1 MDTELLK
8 LEIVKYTNR
17 LYDKQLISSSGGNIS
32 VRADDNLMLITP
44 SGLDKGNLTESDI
57 CLADFDG
64 NLILRDN
71 QSSNLKLSMESQMHI
86 AVYKA
91 RPDVQAIIHSHPIF
105 ASAYSTTQEKI
116 NTHLTG
122 EIYAVVGEPSYVEY
136 ARMGSALLA
145 ELVGKSAV
153 DANVLVLANHGVIA
167 YGKDLFE
174 AYNRTEI
181 IEYAAHLTFLT
192 KLIGNAIPLNENK
205 LNAITEFL
213 KNH

>member
-1 MDTELLK
+1 MNLIPPISNLLYF
-8 LEIVKYTNR
+8 VKR

-32 VRADDNLMLITP
+32 LRVDNDLMLITP
-44 SGLDKGNLTESDI
+44 SGTDKGNLQNEDI

-64 NLILRDN
+64 NLIPREN

-105 ASAYSTTQEKI
+105 ASAYSATLEKI

-122 EIYAVVGEPSYVEY
+122 EIYAVIGEPLYVEY
-136 ARMGSALLA
+136 ARMGSAKLA
-145 ELVGKSAV
+145 DYVGKSSAE
-153 DANVLVLANHGVIA
+153 ANVLILANHGIIA
-167 YGKDLFE
+167 MGENLFE

-181 IEYAAHLTFLT
+181 IEYASHLTFLT
-192 KLIGNAIPLNENK
+192 KLIGNASPLNEDK
-205 LNAITEFL
+205 LNAIKEFL
-213 KNH
+213 KNR

>member
-1 MDTELLK
+1 MNLNPYISD
-8 LEIVKYTNR
+8 IIYYVNR
-17 LYDKQLISSSGGNIS
+17 LYNKQLISSSGGNIS

-44 SGLDKGNLTESDI
+44 SGLDKGNLTETDI

-64 NLILRDN
+64 NLMLSEN
-71 QSSNLKLSMESQMHI
+71 QSDNLKLSMESQIHI

-91 RPDVQAIIHSHPIF
+91 RPDVRAIIHSHPIF
-105 ASAYSTTQEKI
+105 ASAYSSTQEII

-122 EIYAVVGEPSYVEY
+122 EIYAVVGEPFYVEY
-136 ARMGSALLA
+136 ARMGSVQLA
-145 ELVGKSAV
+145 ELVGKSSA
-153 DANVLVLANHGVIA
+153 DANVLILANHGVIA

-192 KLIGNAIPLNENK
+192 KLIGSANPLNDDK
-205 LNAITEFL
+205 LKSITEFL
-213 KNH
+213 KNR

>member
-1 MDTELLK
+1 MDSSPFISNLLLFAK
-8 LEIVKYTNR
+8 R

-32 VRADDNLMLITP
+32 VRIDDNLILITP
-44 SGLDKGNLTESDI
+44 SGTDKGNLQNEDI

-64 NLILRDN
+64 NLIFREN
-71 QSSNLKLSMESQMHI
+71 QSSNIKLSMESQMHI

-105 ASAYSTTQEKI
+105 ASAFSATQEKI

-122 EIYAVVGEPSYVEY
+122 EIYAVIGEPFYIEY
-136 ARMGSALLA
+136 ARMGSVQLA
-145 ELVGKSAV
+145 ELVGKSAP
-153 DANVLVLANHGVIA
+153 DANVLILANHGVIA
-167 YGKDLFE
+167 IGDNLFE

-192 KLIGNAIPLNENK
+192 NLIGNVNPLNNEK

-213 KNH
+213 KNR

>member
-1 MDTELLK
+1 MNLNPYISD
-8 LEIVKYTNR
+8 IIHYAHR
-17 LYDKQLISSSGGNIS
+17 LYNKQLISSSGGNIS

-71 QSSNLKLSMESQMHI
+71 QSRNLKLSMESQMHI
-86 AVYKA
+86 ALYKA

-105 ASAYSTTQEKI
+105 ASAYSATQEKI

-122 EIYAVVGEPSYVEY
+122 EIFAIVGNPAYVEY
-136 ARMGSALLA
+136 ARMGSSQLA
-145 ELVGKSAV
+145 ELVGKSSANT
-153 DANVLVLANHGVIA
+153 NVLILANHGLIA
-167 YGKDLFE
+167 MGVNLFE

-181 IEYAAHLTFLT
+181 IEYAAHLTFLA
-192 KLIGNAIPLNENK
+192 KLIGSANPLNDDK

-213 KNH
+213 KNR

>member
-1 MDTELLK
+1 MNVNLQISNLIYFAK
-8 LEIVKYTNR
+8 R

-32 VRADDNLMLITP
+32 LRVDNDLMLITS
-44 SGLDKGNLTESDI
+44 SGTDKGNLRNEGI

-64 NLILRDN
+64 NLILQEN

-86 AVYKA
+86 AVYKS

-105 ASAYSTTQEKI
+105 ASAYSATKEKI

-122 EIYAVVGEPSYVEY
+122 EIYAVVGEPAYVEY
-136 ARMGSALLA
+136 ARMGSVQLA
-145 ELVGKSAV
+145 DLVGKSAA
-153 DANVLVLANHGVIA
+153 DANVLILANHGVIA
-167 YGKDLFE
+167 MGDNLFE

-192 KLIGNAIPLNENK
+192 RLIGNANPLKDDK
-205 LNAITEFL
+205 LKAITEFL
-213 KNH
+213 KNR

>member
-1 MDTELLK
+1 MNTELFK
-8 LEIVKYTNR
+8 SDIVNYAHR
-17 LYDKQLISSSGGNIS
+17 LYNKQLISSSGGNIS
-32 VRADDNLMLITP
+32 VRAEDNYLLITP

-71 QSSNLKLSMESQMHI
+71 QSRNLKLSMESQMHI
-86 AVYKA
+86 AIYKT
-91 RPDVQAIIHSHPIF
+91 RSDIRAIIHSHPIF
-105 ASAYSTTQEKI
+105 ASAYSSTQEII

-122 EIYAVVGEPSYVEY
+122 EIFAIVGNPAYVEY
-136 ARMGSALLA
+136 ARMGSSELA
-145 ELVGKSAV
+145 ELVGQSAIES
-153 DANVLVLANHGVIA
+153 NVQILANHGVIA

-192 KLIGNAIPLNENK
+192 KLIGSANPLNDDK
-205 LNAITEFL
+205 LKSITEFL
-213 KNH
+213 KNR

>member
-1 MDTELLK
+1 MNLNPYISD
-8 LEIVKYTNR
+8 IIYYVNR
-17 LYDKQLISSSGGNIS
+17 LYNKQLISSSGGNIS

-44 SGLDKGNLTESDI
+44 SGLDKGNLTETDI

-64 NLILRDN
+64 NLMLSEN
-71 QSSNLKLSMESQMHI
+71 QSDNLKLSMESQIHI

-91 RPDVQAIIHSHPIF
+91 RPDVRAIIHSHPIF
-105 ASAYSTTQEKI
+105 ASAYSSTQEII

-122 EIYAVVGEPSYVEY
+122 EIYAVVGEPFYVEY
-136 ARMGSALLA
+136 ARMGSVQLA
-145 ELVGKSAV
+145 ELVGKSSA
-153 DANVLVLANHGVIA
+153 DANVLILANHGVIA
-167 YGKDLFE
+167 YGKDIFE

-205 LNAITEFL
+205 LDAIKEFL
-213 KNH
+213 KNR

>member
-1 MDTELLK
+1 MNLNPYISD
-8 LEIVKYTNR
+8 IIYYVNR
-17 LYDKQLISSSGGNIS
+17 LYNKQLISSSGGNIS

-64 NLILRDN
+64 NLMPFEN
-71 QSSNLKLSMESQMHI
+71 QSDNLKLSMESQMHI

-91 RPDVQAIIHSHPIF
+91 RPDVRAIIHSHPIF
-105 ASAYSTTQEKI
+105 ASAYSSTQETI

-122 EIYAVVGEPSYVEY
+122 EIYAVVGEPFYVEY
-136 ARMGSALLA
+136 ARMGSSELA
-145 ELVGKSAV
+145 ELVGQSAIES
-153 DANVLVLANHGVIA
+153 NVQILANHGVIA

-205 LNAITEFL
+205 LNAISDFL
-213 KNH
+213 KNR

>member
-1 MDTELLK
+1 MNLNPYISD
-8 LEIVKYTNR
+8 IIYYVNR
-17 LYDKQLISSSGGNIS
+17 LYNKQLISSSGGNIS
-32 VRADDNLMLITP
+32 VRAEDNYLLITP

-64 NLILRDN
+64 NLMPSEN
-71 QSSNLKLSMESQMHI
+71 QSHNLKLSMETQMHI
-86 AVYKA
+86 SIYKA
-91 RPDVQAIIHSHPIF
+91 RGDVRAIIHSHPIF
-105 ASAYSTTQEKI
+105 ASAYSSTQEII

-122 EIYAVVGEPSYVEY
+122 EIYAVVGEPFYVEY
-136 ARMGSALLA
+136 ARMGSSELA
-145 ELVGKSAV
+145 ELVGQSAIES
-153 DANVLVLANHGVIA
+153 NVQILANHGVIA

-192 KLIGNAIPLNENK
+192 KLIGSANPLNDDK

-213 KNH
+213 KNR